1 MLCEDCQEREAT
13 VHLTQITGDKKT
25 VLNLC
30 AKCAGKRG
38 FHNPLK
44 SVPFP
49 LGDFLSSMVDKAYS
63 GDPEAAKDLKC
74 PGCGTDFKEFAKAG
88 RLGCGKCYETFRTQI
103 DDLLRKIHGANRHIG
118 KLPLGSPEKMEPLM
132 EERRLQE
139 ELRRAVE
146 SENFEQAAQIRDR
159 LREISAGKH

>member
-1 MLCEDCQEREAT
+1 MMCEDCHEREAT
-13 VHLTQITGDKKT
+13 VHLTQITGGKKT

-30 AKCAGKRG
+30 AKCADKRG
-38 FHNPLK
+38 FQNPLK
-44 SVPFP
+44 SMPFP
-49 LGDFLSSMVDKAYS
+49 LGDFLSSMVEKAYS
-63 GDPEAAKDLKC
+63 DESEAVQDLMC
-74 PGCGTDFKEFAKAG
+74 PVCGTDFKKFAKTG

-118 KLPLGSPEKMEPLM
+118 KLPLGSPEKMEPLK

-146 SENFEQAAQIRDR
+146 SENFEQAAEIRDR
-159 LREISAGKH
+159 LREIAAGKH